1 MLRSREERKQKEAE
15 ERELQE
21 KLKELSRKYRTVLLS
36 GEGTAV
42 LVDILDILHW
52 PNLTENPTEADVIL
66 AGAAGRILER
76 LSVLTVNTLEDVVKA
91 LSIVRDGTDDVIPT
105 VKAEEI

>member
-1 MLRSREERKQKEAE
+1 MLKIREQRKQKEAE
-15 ERELQE
+15 AD

-52 PNLTENPTEADVIL
+52 PNLTEVPSEADIIL
-66 AGAAGRILER
+66 AGAAGRILNR
-76 LSVLTVNTLEDVVKA
+76 LGVLTANTLEDVVKA
-91 LSIVRDGTDDVIPT
+91 LAVVRDGTDSVIPT